1 MRIDEELF
9 VALLDDISNHG
20 LIGSDSIK
28 AEAEVD
34 DTTIEFS
41 NNMIHIADET
51 KGICFHVRMLDK
63 DQQSDIELA
72 IKECL
77 EEFSYAL
84 AISTLGAQKVASRSA
99 APNY

>member
-34 DTTIEFS
+34 
-41 NNMIHIADET
+41 
-51 KGICFHVRMLDK
+51 VRMLDK